1 MAEVTKH
8 AVRRDWLA
16 AFGAA
21 LLIVLGQAPLAAAPT
36 QPISAE
42 VESPEDQAEVLSQEA
57 ADAIEQVGD
66 TAFASDD
73 APPPVLIDPEIDEL
87 ELEHRL
93 VPLTREELGALSEQ
107 WLTIVR
113 QKTDEVMAAEVA
125 IDRSQG
131 DVADEVRAH
140 LAEQIFQRN
149 EIFDRFS
156 LVLASWERKLGGNE
170 EDAQKIAE
178 LRAYRDAVVLD
189 ELRTSGMETLFVE
202 GTRWLTDPKG
212 GVELALQI
220 VIVVLAIGAVFALA
234 NLLKRAV
241 NKALDRFENFSN
253 LLQRSIASAV
263 FWLVLAAGAI
273 VAFSLLG
280 MDVTPLF
287 ALIGAASFILAFAFQ
302 ETLGNLASG
311 FMIIVHR
318 PFDEGDTVEIG
329 GVTGVIK
336 SVSLVATKIRT
347 FDNQI
352 VLVPNRNVWGNLIK
366 NLTASATRR
375 VDLVFGIGY
384 GDSIEE
390 ATKVLNEVVAAHEA
404 VLSDP
409 EPTIKVHELADSS
422 VNFICRPWVKTDDY
436 WAVYWDLTQQVKLAF
451 DERGISIPFPQRD
464 VHLHQVSNAG

>member
-1 MAEVTKH
+1 MT
-8 AVRRDWLA
+8 
-16 AFGAA
+16 AA
-21 LLIVLGQAPLAAAPT
+21 LGHGLKRVLNAVLIAATSILLLQAPLAANPA
-36 QPISAE
+36 QSSSGEIEAS
-42 VESPEDQAEVLSQEA
+42 EDETPVLSDEAVTIIEQAGGETA
-57 ADAIEQVGD
+57 ADGAL
-66 TAFASDD
+66 
-73 APPPVLIDPEIDEL
+73 APELIDPEIDEL

-107 WLTIVR
+107 WLAIVR
-113 QKTDEVMAAEVA
+113 QKTDDVMAAEVA
-125 IDRSQG
+125 IDRAEG
-131 DVADEVRAH
+131 NVADEVRAH

-149 EIFDRFS
+149 ELFDRFS
-156 LVLASWERKLGGNE
+156 LVLSSWERKSGANE
-170 EDAQKIAE
+170 DDIKKIAE
-178 LRAYRDAVVLD
+178 LRAYQDAVVLD
-189 ELRTSGMETLFVE
+189 ELRTSEVETLFAE
-202 GTRWLTDPKG
+202 ALRWLTDPKG

-220 VIVVLAIGAVFALA
+220 MVVILAIGAVLVLA
-234 NLLKRAV
+234 ALLKRAV
-241 NKALDRFENFSN
+241 NKALDRFEEFSS
-253 LLQRSIASAV
+253 LLQKSIANAV

-280 MDVTPLF
+280 MDITPLF

-311 FMIIVHR
+311 FMIIIHR

-366 NLTASATRR
+366 NLTATATRR

-390 ATKVLNEVVAAHEA
+390 ATKVLNEVVGAHEA
-404 VLSDP
+404 VLSHP
-409 EPTIKVHELADSS
+409 ETTIKVHELADSS

-436 WAVYWDLTQQVKLAF
+436 WTVYWDLTQQVKLAF

-464 VHLHQVSNAG
+464 VHVHQVANAD